1 MMTKLAGRREDQRL
15 VTGRGRYSSDWN
27 LPGQLYASFRR
38 ADRAHAIIR
47 SIDKSAAEQSP
58 GVVAVFIGSD
68 IAETRLR
75 IVPPSMPFPGRGGNQ
90 ILATERPLL
99 ALDRVRFVGEEVAM
113 VIAETAHQAADGA
126 ELIDIDYE
134 DLPVV
139 IGFDKALAP
148 DAPAIHAHIPGN
160 VCFDIDYGDEAK
172 AAAAIER
179 ATHVV
184 RVTLDSPRVAP
195 TPMEPRAVL
204 ASYDGATGRY
214 EIRCGNQGGPAMRD
228 QLAVMLNVEPSK
240 VRVHM
245 VDVGGAFGARTQPLP
260 ENALLLHAAK
270 QLGKPIKWTS
280 TRSEDFLTDFHG
292 RAIRVSGELGLDKD
306 GKFLAFRTLW
316 LCDSGAYLSSVGAM
330 TNTSNGISMSSGVY
344 EVEAFYARHRQVITN
359 TSWTSAFRGAGRP
372 EAALIIERLVDEAAA
387 TLKIDP
393 LELRRRN
400 LIAKDKFPF
409 KTHTGIVFDSGD
421 FARLVDL
428 AEQHS
433 NWHEFPARHAAAARR
448 GKLRGIGCAVFIEPS
463 GGGAS
468 PKDQVAILFDG
479 KGIARLYLTATASG
493 QGYETVFPDLVAS
506 ITGLDPDR
514 MEVRASDPDGP
525 SILGAAAIGSRTG
538 MTAGSGFRLAS
549 EEIVKKGLA
558 LAAEALEASPLDVEF
573 RDGHY
578 TVKGTD
584 KSISLGDIALRH
596 AGGATHPLDTIAEVP
611 VARAFPSGAHVA
623 EVEIDAETGAAE
635 VVAYTAVDDVGT
647 VINHQLAE
655 GQLHGGIVH
664 SAGHVFG
671 EDCRY
676 DAESGQMLA
685 GSFTDYVMPR
695 ADLLRGLRAF
705 DCGVPSPNNLLGA
718 KGAGESGAVGGL
730 PACVNAVT
738 DALRRAGVEHFD
750 MPATPRHLW
759 EALHRGTRRSGQ

>member
-1 MMTKLAGRREDQRL
+1 MTTKIAGRREDQRL
-15 VTGRGRYSSDWN
+15 VTGHGRYSADWN

-38 ADRAHAIIR
+38 ADHAHALIR
-47 SIDKSAAEQSP
+47 RIDKSAAEQSP
-58 GVVAVFIGSD
+58 GVVAVFTGRD
-68 IAETRLR
+68 IAESGLR
-75 IVPPSMPFPGRGGNQ
+75 SIPPSMPFPGRGGKR
-90 ILATERPLL
+90 IIATERPLL

-113 VIAETAHQAADGA
+113 VIAATPYEAADAA

-148 DAPAIHAHIPGN
+148 DAPAIHENIPGN
-160 VCFDIDYGDEAK
+160 VCFDVDYGDEVK
-172 AAAAIER
+172 AAAALER
-179 ATHVV
+179 SAHVV
-184 RVTLDSPRVAP
+184 RVTIESPRVAP
-195 TPMEPRAVL
+195 NPMEPRAVL
-204 ASYDGATGRY
+204 AWYDATAGHY

-228 QLAVMLNVEPSK
+228 QLAVMLNVEPAK

-260 ENALLLHAAK
+260 ENALLLYAAK
-270 QLGKPIKWTS
+270 QLGKPIKWMS

-292 RAIRVSGELGLDKD
+292 RAIRVSGELGLDKN

-393 LELRRRN
+393 IDLRRRN
-400 LIAKDKFPF
+400 LVAKDKFPF
-409 KTHTGIVFDSGD
+409 KTHTGVVFDSGD
-421 FARLVDL
+421 FPRLLDV
-428 AEQHS
+428 AAQHA
-433 NWHEFPARHAAAARR
+433 NWREFPSRHAEAARR
-448 GKLRGIGCAVFIEPS
+448 GRLRGIGCAVFIEPS
-463 GGGAS
+463 GGGGS
-468 PKDQVAILFDG
+468 PKDEVAVQFDAR
-479 KGIARLYLTATASG
+479 GIAKLYLTATASG
-493 QGYETVFPDLVAS
+493 QGYETVFPDIIAR
-506 ITGLDPDR
+506 ITGLDPER

-538 MTAGSGFRLAS
+538 MTSGSGFTVAA

-573 RDGHY
+573 QAGRY
-578 TVKGTD
+578 VVKGTD
-584 KSISLGDIALRH
+584 KTITLSEIVLRH

-611 VARAFPSGAHVA
+611 AARAFPSGAHIAEIEIDRDTGVA
-623 EVEIDAETGAAE
+623 EII
-635 VVAYTAVDDVGT
+635 AYTAVDDVGT

-676 DAESGQMLA
+676 DPESGQLLA
-685 GSFTDYVMPR
+685 GSFTDYTMPR
-695 ADLLRGLRAF
+695 ADLVRGLRAF
-705 DCGVPSPNNLLGA
+705 DCGVPSPNNRIGA

-730 PACVNAVT
+730 PTCVNAVA

-750 MPATPRHLW
+750 MPATPQHLW
-759 EALHRGTRRSGQ
+759 AAIHRGDRAAGR